1 MRSTRTFWH
10 YLPHGHFSAPSLQQ
24 LVQSLSGKFG
34 EHEGVE
40 GKWGI
45 NGLFNGGKKNLGQKL
60 ESPCH
65 IGCLLCLYQHL
76 SSGRR
81 KMAGERGER
90 KHIIFWN
97 CKDTHQTHVFWE
109 PEAVSNHWLATCSS
123 SPSFSPGTSVASM
136 GPAVEEFGVGFRYS
150 SPTCDSACHFLGL
163 SSSNVSERESII
175 ANFTVVGA
183 TFNSYWYLLVAL
195 ILGDSRMACRWS
207 SCSLSCIAKD
217 FLAITW
223 QLFGTSGMQHKHLLY
238 PVFSVW

>member
-45 NGLFNGGKKNLGQKL
+45 NGLFNGGKK
-60 ESPCH
+60 
-65 IGCLLCLYQHL
+65 I
-76 SSGRR
+76 SGRNWSLCVILVACFASINTFLQEGGR
-81 KMAGERGER
+81 WQGREAKENTSFFETAKIPIRHMFSESL
-90 KHIIFWN
+90 KLYPTIDWP
-97 CKDTHQTHVFWE
+97 HVLPVLPF
-109 PEAVSNHWLATCSS
+109 
-123 SPSFSPGTSVASM
+123 FPGTSVASM
-136 GPAVEEFGVGFRYS
+136 GPALEEFGVGFRYS

-223 QLFGTSGMQHKHLLY
+223 QLFGTSGMQHKQLLY